1 MNVMWW
7 FTMFFFYY
15 YFLYKSVSINN
26 VFLHQ
31 GFMRSNDYL
40 WVAILEAS
48 RVWGYQDGAPCLGYI
63 CRTIQNN
70 VIIFRCIYEQSLF
83 YHKRHSTLLYNNRI
97 NVSLRVNTNTA
108 ILPTRTQASSFTR
121 MHCHTHAVSHAR
133 RHATSTFFLTI
144 YSVIGQNKNGKS
156 KYKRLKSSIQRLF
169 TKCKPHEMLYSLLP
183 FPKYFRKYFSLCV
196 QGFAF

>member
-1 MNVMWW
+1 MSRNKRSTGNQLTRNKLWLYLTSFEGADSNKW
-7 FTMFFFYY
+7 AWCDDLQCFYYY

-70 VIIFRCIYEQSLF
+70 VIIFRCIYDQSLF

-97 NVSLRVNTNTA
+97 EVSLRVNTNTA

-121 MHCHTHAVSHAR
+121 THCHKHAVSHAR
-133 RHATSTFFLTI
+133 TSTRTHFHTHAGTLPPLF
-144 YSVIGQNKNGKS
+144 
-156 KYKRLKSSIQRLF
+156 SS
-169 TKCKPHEMLYSLLP
+169 
-183 FPKYFRKYFSLCV
+183 
-196 QGFAF
+196 